1 LGILQAQAGDL
12 IGPKRTAATLASHEG
27 KISILTGIA
36 VKEAEAN
43 HGEEAR
49 ALIQQAIE
57 ASCKVPNDA
66 IWRAIEME
74 EPPGDF
80 NPSQSAI
87 GEIAQAQARVG
98 RVDEALKILAE
109 IKVSRGGFVAAKALR
124 EIASARPKA
133 DDIKGA
139 LKAIGA
145 LLEADLRPSEGYEIL
160 ERIIGRQAEMGD
172 PQTVLSWGK
181 AQRYPDSKLHALRG
195 LAEGI
200 TARPTSTQST
210 TSRRPA

>member
-1 LGILQAQAGDL
+1 MAWSGSKYHQ
-12 IGPKRTAATLASHEG
+12 TAVRNKH
-27 KISILTGIA
+27 
-36 VKEAEAN
+36 
-43 HGEEAR
+43 
-49 ALIQQAIE
+49 
-57 ASCKVPNDA
+57 
-66 IWRAIEME
+66 
-74 EPPGDF
+74 
-80 NPSQSAI
+80 

-98 RVDEALKILAE
+98 KVDEALKILAE
-109 IKVSRGGFVAAKALR
+109 IKGQRVSRGGFIAAKALR
-124 EIASARPKA
+124 EIASARFKA

-139 LKAIGA
+139 LKPIGA
-145 LLEADLRPSEGYEIL
+145 LLSADLRPSEGYEIL

-172 PQTVLSWGK
+172 PQTVLSWAK